1 MTMGV
6 LVATPIR
13 LGKFFVAANSAAKKL
28 EMTWVKLSIW
38 INVCTHEQAWARPAK
53 PKHITRILKE
63 SEDGEVMSSGVEA
76 YVQADKPNVE
86 AYKADA
92 INEQDQGP

>member
-6 LVATPIR
+6 LDAMPIR
-13 LGKFFVAANSAAKKL
+13 LGKFFVAANNAEKKL
-28 EMTWVKLSIW
+28 KMIWVKWNIG
-38 INVCTHEQAWARPAK
+38 VKMCTYEQAWARPAK
-53 PKHITRILKE
+53 PKHVTRILKE

-86 AYKADA
+86 VYKTDA
-92 INEQDQGP
+92 IKEQDQGP